1 MGQFLFVSLGLLVV
15 ALSLRGVKGSCC
27 PPSWLPIN
35 ELCYKVFEEQKNW
48 EDAEMFCRKHKP
60 GCHLASI
67 HGQEESDDLAKH
79 LTAHLRTKTD
89 VWIGLH
95 DPNKTRTWEWS
106 DRSHPNYFNWNTGE
120 PNNAGGNEYCVQLRA
135 QSGFKNWNDIRCD
148 IIFPFI
154 CQCRY

>member
-15 ALSLRGVKGSCC
+15 ALSRRGVKGSCC
-27 PPSWLPIN
+27 PHDWLPMAGF
-35 ELCYKVFEEQKNW
+35 CYKVFEEQKNW
-48 EDAEMFCRKHKP
+48 EDAETFCKNHKA

-67 HGQEESDDLAKH
+67 HCKTESDDLAEY
-79 LTAHLRTKTD
+79 LNDYLRTKTH

-95 DPNKTRTWEWS
+95 DPNKNRMWEWS
-106 DRSHPNYFNWNTGE
+106 DRSRPNYFTWNTGE
-120 PNNAGGNEYCVQLRA
+120 PNNEGGNEYCVHLWA